1 MVILEQ
7 YKEIENSNISK
18 YIFNINQR
26 KDTLLQ
32 LFLIIQDYYLN
43 KSDIYDGYSNNI
55 IKMNLFMFYKI
66 SKIIQ
71 ENFNHTYYYLS
82 NEELEKIKLY
92 EKKTNGEPIC
102 QDENGKYIYIDEFFK
117 IFNSI
122 S

>member
-7 YKEIENSNISK
+7 YKEIENSDISK

-43 KSDIYDGYSNNI
+43 KSDIYDVYSNNI